1 MKIVGLGGKC
11 WACVAYAL
19 PAILFSIVA
28 ACDLFVQRIEPIG
41 TFTMLALMARGVRF
55 GLLVGALGFL
65 IGRIARFLHIALWVW
80 FCLVLAVEG
89 FAHLGFSTVID
100 GCWVMVIAASSMAE
114 IRSFLAN
121 VPVLLLVST
130 LAVTIGALVVG
141 FRFLAAIP
149 YPRISWRSLA
159 VSLILVLPFAIYDS
173 SWRTRLG
180 AFDALIA
187 FHLPK
192 DALHNY
198 GSLKEF
204 AQAAVSPQLPDG
216 LRLATSTNQAPMGL
230 IVVGESATC
239 RDWGLYGY
247 ERPTTPRL
255 SEMEDELIVFR
266 DVTAT
271 HDTTALSLK
280 MVFTEATAERP
291 DDAECMFSQK
301 CVAAG
306 YSCALVSAQARWSR
320 WEGVE
325 KFLFSGCDDRW
336 YLAEQ
341 PNPEKAAR
349 YDDALIAPI
358 LSRLESGGTNPVPR
372 LVFAHLMGSHFEPRD
387 RIPPDFRKYPR
398 YQGDYPPGL
407 DADSRPWNI
416 LATDEYDNSIAFT
429 DSVLGTLLEG
439 VKKIRRPVFFVYFS
453 DHGETPRAS
462 NWRRSGDPD
471 LTAVPL
477 VVWLS
482 PEYRAA
488 FPEVAT
494 ALERRAREPLRLDCL
509 QTILLPLARVLS
521 GPSLAE

>member
-1 MKIVGLGGKC
+1 MKIAGLNDRC
-11 WACVAYAL
+11 RACAAYAV
-19 PAILFSIVA
+19 PAVLFSVAA
-28 ACDLFVQRIEPIG
+28 ACDLFVQRVEPIG
-41 TFTMLALMARGVRF
+41 ALTVLALTARGVRF
-55 GLLVGALGFL
+55 GLFVGALGFL
-65 IGRIARFLHIALWVW
+65 IGRIARFAHIALWVW

-89 FAHLGFSTVID
+89 FAHFGFSAVID
-100 GCWVMVIAASSMAE
+100 GCWVMVIAASSMDE

-141 FRFLAAIP
+141 FRSLAAIP

-192 DALHNY
+192 DALRNY
-198 GSLKEF
+198 GSLREF
-204 AQAAVSPQLPDG
+204 ARAAISPQLPDG
-216 LRLATSTNQAPMGL
+216 LRLATSTSQAPMGL

-271 HDTTALSLK
+271 HGNTALSLK

-291 DDAECMFSQK
+291 GDAACMFSQK

-341 PNPEKAAR
+341 PNPENAVR
-349 YDDALIAPI
+349 HDDALIAPI
-358 LSRLESGGTNPVPR
+358 LSRLEAGVTNPVPR
-372 LVFAHLMGSHFEPRD
+372 LVFAHLMGSHFEPKD
-387 RIPPDFRKYPR
+387 RFPPSFRKYPR

-407 DADSRPWNI
+407 DADSHPWNI
-416 LATDEYDNSIAFT
+416 MATDAYDNSIAFT
-429 DSVLGTLLEG
+429 DSVLGAMLEG

-453 DHGETPRAS
+453 DHGETPRAV
-462 NWRRSGDPD
+462 NWRHLGDPD

-488 FPEVAT
+488 FPEVVAEM
-494 ALERRAREPLRLDCL
+494 ERKSREPLRLDRL
-509 QTILLPLARVLS
+509 QTILLPLARIVS
-521 GPSLAE
+521 GPSSTD

>member
-1 MKIVGLGGKC
+1 MKTVGLGDRC
-11 WACVAYAL
+11 RTYAAYAL
-19 PAILFSIVA
+19 PTILFSIA
-28 ACDLFVQRIEPIG
+28 ATCDLFVQRIEPIG
-41 TFTMLALMARGVRF
+41 TFTMLALAARGVRF
-55 GLLVGALGFL
+55 GLFVGTLGFL
-65 IGRIARFLHIALWVW
+65 IGRIARPVHMALWVW

-89 FAHLGFSTVID
+89 FAHFGFSTVID
-100 GCWVMVIAASSMAE
+100 GCWVMVIAASSTAE
-114 IRSFLAN
+114 IGAFLAN
-121 VPVLLLVST
+121 IPVLLLVST

-141 FRFLAAIP
+141 FRSLAAIP
-149 YPRISWRSLA
+149 YPRISWRSL
-159 VSLILVLPFAIYDS
+159 VLSLILVQPFVVYDLC
-173 SWRTRLG
+173 WRTRLG
-180 AFDALIA
+180 AFDTLIA

-192 DALHNY
+192 DALRNY
-198 GSLKEF
+198 DSLREF

-216 LRLATSTNQAPMGL
+216 LRLATSTSQAPMGL

-271 HDTTALSLK
+271 HGATAMSLK
-280 MVFTEATAERP
+280 TVFTEATAEHP
-291 DDAECMFSQK
+291 DAAACMFSQK

-341 PNPEKAAR
+341 PNPEKAVR

-358 LSRLESGGTNPVPR
+358 LSRLELGATNPVPR
-372 LVFAHLMGSHFEPRD
+372 LVFAHLMGSHFEPSD
-387 RIPPDFRKYPR
+387 RFPPSFRKYPR
-398 YQGDYPPGL
+398 YRGDYPPGM

-416 LATDEYDNSIAFT
+416 FATDAYDNSIAFT
-429 DSVLGTLLEG
+429 DSVLGAMLEG
-439 VKKIRRPVFFVYFS
+439 LKMIRRPVFFVYFS
-453 DHGETPRAS
+453 DHGETPRS
-462 NWRRSGDPD
+462 PNWRHPSDPD
-471 LTAVPL
+471 LMAVPL

-494 ALERRAREPLRLDCL
+494 ELERRAREPFRLDRL
-509 QTILLPLARVLS
+509 QTILLPLARVVS
-521 GPSLAE
+521 GGARKE